1 MSLHMVG
8 HVVLFVVIAT
18 TVDQDVVLLVMQ
30 AMCLITIFVQFTAL
44 ALCIGYV
51 EID

>member
-1 MSLHMVG
+1 MVG
-8 HVVLFVVIAT
+8 HVVLFVVIAP

-30 AMCLITIFVQFTAL
+30 AMCFIATFVQFPAIT
-44 ALCIGYV
+44 LCIGYV